1 VVLVDPYVFLRRESF
16 VTTENVADEIRLS
29 LDPS

>member
-16 VTTENVADEIRLS
+16 VMAENVADQIRLS